1 MKRALEFDGIR
12 AAAILF
18 ILLCHICFGMGWSA
32 TGRFCANTFNTVFFL
47 LSALLLGLN
56 VNKYKL
62 GGGKRYVFQFLS
74 KRVTRLLCSLW
85 PMLIVFAVVFYLTG
99 IEFSLASFAANML
112 MVGWFSKLPG
122 LGHLWFVT
130 MIMACYVTFAII
142 GYKPEAFKKP
152 VLWVAFCL
160 PLHIIVSHMGLP
172 GYFFLILL
180 YCCLTF
186 LYAQEIV
193 KWLNAVPIWIIIVA
207 ATLINVTS
215 YLLICNKMVGNVLT
229 DYVTTLGGFT
239 IFAFMYRLFKARTPG
254 KLLCGISTLS
264 YELYLVHHPFCLGE
278 ISFFNLFPAL
288 NDWAIVVLVITISAI
303 SAYILKYLSGSFY
316 NVVTVKFFNHKN

>member
-1 MKRALEFDGIR
+1 
-12 AAAILF
+12 
-18 ILLCHICFGMGWSA
+18 
-32 TGRFCANTFNTVFFL
+32 
-47 LSALLLGLN
+47 
-56 VNKYKL
+56 
-62 GGGKRYVFQFLS
+62 
-74 KRVTRLLCSLW
+74 
-85 PMLIVFAVVFYLTG
+85 MLIVFAVVFYLTG

>member
-62 GGGKRYVFQFLS
+62 LRGGGKRYVFQFLS

-160 PLHIIVSHMGLP
+160 PLHIIVAHMGLP
-172 GYFFLILL
+172 GYFF
-180 YCCLTF
+180 
-186 LYAQEIV
+186 
-193 KWLNAVPIWIIIVA
+193 
-207 ATLINVTS
+207 
-215 YLLICNKMVGNVLT
+215 
-229 DYVTTLGGFT
+229 
-239 IFAFMYRLFKARTPG
+239 
-254 KLLCGISTLS
+254 
-264 YELYLVHHPFCLGE
+264 
-278 ISFFNLFPAL
+278 
-288 NDWAIVVLVITISAI
+288 
-303 SAYILKYLSGSFY
+303 
-316 NVVTVKFFNHKN
+316 

>member
-1 MKRALEFDGIR
+1 MKRVLEFDGIR

-18 ILLCHICFGMGWSA
+18 ILLCHICFGMGWTA
-32 TGRFCANTFNTVFFL
+32 MGRFCANTFNTVFFL

-56 VNKYKL
+56 VNEYKI
-62 GGGKRYVFQFLS
+62 GGGRYVFQFLS

-85 PMLIVFAVVFYLTG
+85 PMQIVFAVVFYLAG
-99 IEFSLASFAANML
+99 IEFSLTSFAANML

-142 GYKPEAFKKP
+142 GYKPEVFKKP
-152 VLWVAFCL
+152 AIWAVFCL
-160 PLHIIVSHMGLP
+160 PLHIVVAQMGLP

-180 YCCLTF
+180 YCSLAF
-186 LYAQEIV
+186 LYAQKIV
-193 KWLNAVPIWIIIVA
+193 KWFNAVPIWIIIVA

-215 YLLICNKMVGNVLT
+215 YLLICNKMIVNGILM
-229 DYVTTLGGFT
+229 DYVTTLGGFA
-239 IFAFMYRLFKARTPG
+239 IFVFMYRLFKVRTPK

-264 YELYLVHHPFCLGE
+264 YELYLIHHPFCLGE

-288 NDWAIVVLVITISAI
+288 NDWAVVVLVITISTI
-303 SAYILKYLSGSFY
+303 SAYILKHLSGSIY
-316 NVVTVKFFNHKN
+316 NVDRKSVV